1 MTEPVG
7 LCEPAVSH
15 HTRTS
20 WSRPVSRPE
29 SSGAVGVLPSRPAVL
44 QSLAAALAPCR
55 GKELTSG
62 VSPQPDAQGPAV
74 VRPERRKAGAAE
86 VANLWGIDEVSS
98 YLGVPKHS
106 IYGWRKT
113 GYGPPPVKI
122 GKHLKWRPAAVVE
135 WVRQQERP
143 AG

>member
-1 MTEPVG
+1 MSTAAHDGDQPG
-7 LCEPAVSH
+7 LWPLPEAKASKRAAE
-15 HTRTS
+15 TRK
-20 WSRPVSRPE
+20 R
-29 SSGAVGVLPSRPAVL
+29 
-44 QSLAAALAPCR
+44 AAAPPTPR
-55 GKELTSG
+55 
-62 VSPQPDAQGPAV
+62 PAV
-74 VRPERRKAGAAE
+74 VRPERRQAGAAE

-122 GKHLKWRPAAVVE
+122 GKYLKWRPAAVVE